1 MREPSGVTEAARRE
15 RTARILGA
23 RLAELGA
30 TALPREAALGYIEAA
45 WVATAHAVDLGFLPA
60 EQADELWRDA
70 AARSPAVQAF
80 LARPLPH
87 AA

>member
-1 MREPSGVTEAARRE
+1 VREPSGVTEAARRE

-23 RLAELGA
+23 RLDDLRAA
-30 TALPREAALGYIEAA
+30 PLPREVAFVQIEAA
-45 WVATAHAVDLGFLPA
+45 WLATAHAVDLGLLTTDQA
-60 EQADELWRDA
+60 ETLWEDA
-70 AARSPAVQAF
+70 AARSSAVRAF

>member
-23 RLAELGA
+23 RLDDLGSA
-30 TALPREAALGYIEAA
+30 SLPREVALTQIEAA
-45 WVATAHAVDLGFLPA
+45 WLATAHAVDLRLLTTA
-60 EQADELWRDA
+60 QADRLWEDA
-70 AARSPAVQAF
+70 GARSSAVRAF

>member
-1 MREPSGVTEAARRE
+1 VTEAARRE

-23 RLAELGA
+23 RLSELGA
-30 TALPREAALGYIEAA
+30 AALPRDAAAAYIEAA
-45 WVATAHAVDLGFLPA
+45 WVATAHAVELGFLGADQA
-60 EQADELWRDA
+60 EVLWQDA
-70 AARSPAVQAF
+70 ALRSAVVQAF